1 MENPGNWLDFLLT
14 KHEEKFKFSTTSR
27 EICGEVQFLYDL
39 SAAKSSGIT
48 GNYLR
53 FFLRENLN

>member
-1 MENPGNWLDFLLT
+1 MRKSSNSPQLQENSV
-14 KHEEKFKFSTTSR
+14 EKFK
-27 EICGEVQFLYDL
+27 FLYDL
-39 SAAKSSGIT
+39 SAAKSSGIA